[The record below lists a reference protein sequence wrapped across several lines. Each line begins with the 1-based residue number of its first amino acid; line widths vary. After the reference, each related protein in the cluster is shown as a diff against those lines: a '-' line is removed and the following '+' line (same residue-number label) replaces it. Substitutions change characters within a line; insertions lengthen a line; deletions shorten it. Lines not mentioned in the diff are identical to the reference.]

1 MVGIM
6 VLVGLVVDIGVV
18 AMPRRSM
25 RNVRVRCVDVH
36 MVTIMGWMVWHMV
49 RFRMMGRMVRIHQGG
64 GVRLRMVMGRMVRIQ
79 MVRVHMVRVHMV
91 RVHMVRVHMVI
102 HMVWN
107 MVGVRQVLRM
117 MIGIGQMMRRMWIMD
132 QSGVHI
138 PEMGHVVW
146 EQCPSGPAQVWVH
159 PRVDEVQVGPLAHLV
174 A

>member
-1 MVGIM
+1 MV
-6 VLVGLVVDIGVV
+6 VVGLVVDIGVV

-36 MVTIMGWMVWHMV
+36 VVTIMGWMVWHMV

-64 GVRLRMVMGRMVRIQ
+64 RVWLRMVMGPMVRIQ

-91 RVHMVRVHMVI
+91 RVHLVI

-117 MIGIGQMMRRMWIMD
+117 MIGIGQMMLRMWIMD
-132 QSGVHI
+132 QSGVRIH
-138 PEMGHVVW
+138 EMGYVVW
-146 EQCPSGPAQVWVH
+146 EQCPSGAALSSVH
-159 PRVDEVQVGPLAHLV
+159 PRVDEVQVGPLGHLV

>member
-1 MVGIM
+1 MV
-6 VLVGLVVDIGVV
+6 VVGLMVDIGVV

-49 RFRMMGRMVRIHQGG
+49 RFRMMGRMVRI
-64 GVRLRMVMGRMVRIQ
+64 Q
-79 MVRVHMVRVHMV
+79 MVRVHMVRVHL
-91 RVHMVRVHMVI
+91 VI

-117 MIGIGQMMRRMWIMD
+117 MIGIGQMMLRMWIMD
-132 QSGVHI
+132 QSGVRIH
-138 PEMGHVVW
+138 EMGYVVW
-146 EQCPSGPAQVWVH
+146 EQCPSGAALSVH
-159 PRVDEVQVGPLAHLV
+159 PRVDEVQVGPLGHLV

>member
-6 VLVGLVVDIGVV
+6 VVVGLVVDVGVV

-36 MVTIMGWMVWHMV
+36 VVTIMGRMVWHMV

-64 GVRLRMVMGRMVRIQ
+64 GVRLRMVVGRMVR
-79 MVRVHMVRVHMV
+79 VNMV

-107 MVGVRQVLRM
+107 MVRVRQVLRM
-117 MIGIGQMMRRMWIMD
+117 MIGIGQMMHRMWIVD
-132 QSGVHI
+132 QSGVRIH
-138 PEMGHVVW
+138 EMGYVVW
-146 EQCPSGPAQVWVH
+146 EQCPSGPALSVH